1 MDKFMPPTRDQFEK
15 KFGDTILADYDDDE
29 EDEPVSR
36 GGRGDPAKDEEPPK
50 PTADVMMSR
59 NLKGGV
65 GKNFNFAFSSDD
77 SQESP
82 ALKDKDQSQ
91 SDEDDVSQP

>member
-1 MDKFMPPTRDQFEK
+1 
-15 KFGDTILADYDDDE
+15 
-29 EDEPVSR
+29 
-36 GGRGDPAKDEEPPK
+36 
-50 PTADVMMSR
+50 MMSR

-91 SDEDDVSQP
+91 SDEDDVSQPQQRFGSRPINLLSQKGKTRGGPGGAPGIKKGLALITTDED